1 MYAQIDSNKRKTV
14 ILIVIFIV
22 FVIFLGWL
30 YGYFTETGY
39 TGLIVAGLISFFMA
53 ATSYFAGDKIALTAA
68 GAKQINEEQNPRLY
82 HLVENLCITAG
93 LPITNI
99 YTINDEGI
107 NAFATGR
114 DVNHSSIALTAG
126 AINKLADIELE
137 GVIAHELSHIK
148 NYDIRLMMVV
158 LVLVGIIA
166 LISDWLLR
174 GFLWR
179 GQGDRKNN
187 AGAIL
192 LIIGIILAILSPLI
206 AQIIQLAV
214 SRKREYLAD
223 ADGALLT
230 RYPDGLANALER
242 ISQENIKPL
251 IRANNAMAH
260 LYIASPFG
268 QTKKFLTTLFSTH
281 PPIEDRIAKLRQMTQ

>member
-1 MYAQIDSNKRKTV
+1 MYKQIDSNKRKTI
-14 ILIVIFIV
+14 ILMILFVV
-22 FVIFLGWL
+22 FVMLMGWL
-30 YGYFTETGY
+30 YGYFTDTGY
-39 TGLIVAGLISFFMA
+39 SGLIVAGIISLIMA
-53 ATSYFAGDKIALTAA
+53 TTSYFAGDKIALTAA
-68 GAKQINEEQNPRLY
+68 GAKQINEEQNQRVY

-93 LPITNI
+93 LPIPNI
-99 YTINDEGI
+99 YIINDDGI

-114 DVNHSSIALTAG
+114 DVNHSSIALTTG

-174 GFLWR
+174 GFLWK

-187 AGAIL
+187 AGIIL
-192 LIIGIILAILSPLI
+192 LIIGIVLAVLSPLI
-206 AQIIQLAV
+206 AQVIQLAV

-223 ADGALLT
+223 ADGVLLT
-230 RYPDGLANALER
+230 RYPDGLANALEK
-242 ISQENIKPL
+242 ISLQNVSPL
-251 IRANNAMAH
+251 KRANNATAH
-260 LYIASPFG
+260 LYIANPFG
-268 QTKKFLTTLFSTH
+268 QTKIFLSNLFSTH
-281 PPIEDRIAKLRQMTQ
+281 PPIEDRIAKLRQMTK